1 MMDVVAAAV
10 ATTVLAS
17 LAVLQA
23 LVAAGRPYGRFV
35 WGGRHDTLPRGLRIA
50 SAVSIALYA
59 AMVAVLIARAAE
71 DAADEG
77 SSFVRVATWAI
88 AGYCVLGIPLNAA
101 SRSRAERTV
110 MTPTTVVLAACA
122 LVLATSG

>member
-1 MMDVVAAAV
+1 MDVLAAVV

-23 LVAAGRPYGRFV
+23 LVAAGRPYGRLV

-50 SAVSIALYA
+50 SAASIALYA
-59 AMVAVLIARAAE
+59 AMAAVLIARAAGDE
-71 DAADEG
+71 ADAG
-77 SSFVRVATWAI
+77 SAFVRVATWVI

-110 MTPTTVVLAACA
+110 MTPTVLVLALCA
-122 LVLATSG
+122 LVLATS